1 MSIISGFKTILFTLS
16 IFQLVFDRDP
26 HEQRTAL
33 GHGTYGKVYVA
44 HDRYTWKKFAVKE
57 IPMRNPV
64 YTDVLENEIK
74 ILSTL
79 SHKNSLY
86 FFVFIYKINK
96 IICLFSC
103 YLLWF
108 SN

>member
-1 MSIISGFKTILFTLS
+1 MFECLKLSQISVFD
-16 IFQLVFDRDP
+16 FQLVFDRDP

-44 HDRYTWKKFAVKE
+44 HDRNTWKKFAVKE

-64 YTDVLENEIK
+64 FTDVLENEIK

-79 SHKNSLY
+79 SHRNSSL
-86 FFVFIYKINK
+86 FICIRQVTGCFVV
-96 IICLFSC
+96 CSC
-103 YLLWF
+103 DILWIGD
-108 SN
+108 

>member
-1 MSIISGFKTILFTLS
+1 M
-16 IFQLVFDRDP
+16 VFDRDP

-64 YTDVLENEIK
+64 FTDVLENEIK

-79 SHKNSLY
+79 NHRNSSY
-86 FFVFIYKINK
+86 FLLENK
-96 IICLFSC
+96 LKQSSV
-103 YLLWF
+103 YL
-108 SN
+108 

>member
-1 MSIISGFKTILFTLS
+1 MK
-16 IFQLVFDRDP
+16 RM
-26 HEQRTAL
+26 H
-33 GHGTYGKVYVA
+33 TYGKVYVA

-64 YTDVLENEIK
+64 FTDALENEIK

-79 SHKNSLY
+79 SHKNSLCFG
-86 FFVFIYKINK
+86 FFYIKMKLN
-96 IICLFSC
+96 ICKSSC